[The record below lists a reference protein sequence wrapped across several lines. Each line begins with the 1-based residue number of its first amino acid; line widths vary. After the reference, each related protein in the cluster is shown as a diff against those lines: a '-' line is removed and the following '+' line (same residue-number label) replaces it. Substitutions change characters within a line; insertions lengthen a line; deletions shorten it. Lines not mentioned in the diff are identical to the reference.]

1 MRTQSPQL
9 GQEGCLALGFLQCA
23 DALLCPLP
31 HVHALGLLSTALGAG
46 VAFSWEPALG
56 FFGGQVRDLPPGA
69 GARPGPLGGG
79 LRRAVDPES
88 VCGAGN
94 GSDAGA
100 ASTTAQADGD
110 AWILNGTK
118 AWITNSWEASAAV
131 VFASTDRSLQNKV
144 GTPGRGLVGPLGGA
158 APAVPHLGAAP
169 SPPARGA

>member
-1 MRTQSPQL
+1 M
-9 GQEGCLALGFLQCA
+9 
-23 DALLCPLP
+23 
-31 HVHALGLLSTALGAG
+31 
-46 VAFSWEPALG
+46 
-56 FFGGQVRDLPPGA
+56 
-69 GARPGPLGGG
+69 
-79 LRRAVDPES
+79 DPES